1 MATKHQ
7 SAQERL
13 AKLQEIAETAPA
25 LTSAPARPA
34 PGKPLTLRP
43 SPELRTWF
51 VQEADRQSMASG
63 EPVTTQDVILQAME
77 AMRASRG

>member
-13 AKLQEIAETAPA
+13 AKLQEIAEPVPAGAP
-25 LTSAPARPA
+25 PKPP

-51 VQEADRQSMASG
+51 VQEAARQSMASG